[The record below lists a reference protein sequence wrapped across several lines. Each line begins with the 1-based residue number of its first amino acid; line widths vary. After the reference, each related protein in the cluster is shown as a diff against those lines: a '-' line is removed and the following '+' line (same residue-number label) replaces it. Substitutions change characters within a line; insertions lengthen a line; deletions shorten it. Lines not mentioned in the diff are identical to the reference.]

1 MWSMVN
7 TITSSAFEIWL
18 TPFRGLSP
26 LVQVCITALPV
37 TIFALVVFRLVSN
50 QAGITRTKDLIK
62 GYLLELWLYKD
73 DPVVLLRAQGQVLL
87 NSVRYFRYSLVPL
100 LIMIVPMALVIV
112 QVETH
117 FGWRSLHADESV
129 IVTATLKP
137 GAGDAKPPS
146 SLDATLS
153 VPEGVTLET
162 PPLRLD
168 KEHQVLW
175 RVRPDVSGK
184 HEIQLK
190 IGKSVATAGI
200 ESDQGTIALA
210 PVVYQAGDW
219 RELGYPAGE
228 PLSAGSAVESVE
240 VAYPRRYGE
249 YLGLSGASWM
259 LLGASLVF
267 GFALRGVFGV
277 TF

>member
-7 TITSSAFEIWL
+7 TISSSAFEIWL

-87 NSVRYFRYSLVPL
+87 NSLKYFKYSLVPL

-117 FGWRSLHADESV
+117 FGWRGLHPDESV

-137 GAGDAKPPS
+137 GAGAGKPLS
-146 SLDATLS
+146 SLDASLS
-153 VPEGVTLET
+153 VPGGLTLET
-162 PPLRLD
+162 PLLRLE
-168 KEHQVLW
+168 KERQVLW
-175 RVRPDVSGK
+175 RVRPDAPGK

-190 IGKSVATAGI
+190 IGESVARAGI
-200 ESDQGTIALA
+200 ESDQGATALA

-219 RELGYPAGE
+219 RELGYPAGQ
-228 PLSAGSAVESVE
+228 PLASGSSVESVE